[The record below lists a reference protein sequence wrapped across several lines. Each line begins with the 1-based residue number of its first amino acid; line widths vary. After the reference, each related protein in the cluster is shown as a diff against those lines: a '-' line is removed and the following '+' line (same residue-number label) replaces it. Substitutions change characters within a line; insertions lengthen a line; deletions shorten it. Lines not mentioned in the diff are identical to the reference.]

1 MFANPDICG
10 PTASAAM
17 SFLGSVDALIIDL
30 RENGGGHPKMV
41 AYISSYLFDERTH
54 LNDLYN
60 RKENKT
66 EEVWTS
72 TDVPGKRLCGKPGFV
87 LTAKRTL
94 SGADEVICNL
104 EKLKTATKR

>member
-10 PTASAAM
+10 ATASAAM
-17 SFLGSVDALIIDL
+17 NFLGSVDGLIIDL
-30 RENGGGHPKMV
+30 RENGGGDPKMV

-66 EEVWTS
+66 EEFWTS
-72 TDVPGKRLCGKPGFV
+72 TDARWQAGIR
-87 LTAKRTL
+87 
-94 SGADEVICNL
+94 ADRQADLLRRRGVHLQSE
-104 EKLKTATKR
+104 EPQAGHDYR